1 MIISFKKAIL
11 TLKRIICTHQHGQ
24 AILQNFWGMLPLH
37 MMVQKRF
44 MFSRMSKT
52 MNNVKIKNLEIE
64 ADNEP
69 LQIFNLSAT
78 AVDLLKCPILL

>member
-1 MIISFKKAIL
+1 
-11 TLKRIICTHQHGQ
+11 
-24 AILQNFWGMLPLH
+24 MLPLH

-52 MNNVKIKNLEIE
+52 MNNVKIKNLETE

>member
-1 MIISFKKAIL
+1 
-11 TLKRIICTHQHGQ
+11 
-24 AILQNFWGMLPLH
+24 MLPLH

-78 AVDLLKCPILL
+78 VVDLLKCPILL

>member
-1 MIISFKKAIL
+1 
-11 TLKRIICTHQHGQ
+11 
-24 AILQNFWGMLPLH
+24 
-37 MMVQKRF
+37 

-52 MNNVKIKNLEIE
+52 MNNEKIKNLETE

-78 AVDLLKCPILL
+78 AIDLLKCPILL

>member
-1 MIISFKKAIL
+1 
-11 TLKRIICTHQHGQ
+11 
-24 AILQNFWGMLPLH
+24 MLPLH

-52 MNNVKIKNLEIE
+52 MNNEKIKNLETE

-78 AVDLLKCPILL
+78 AIDLLKCPILL

>member
-1 MIISFKKAIL
+1 
-11 TLKRIICTHQHGQ
+11 
-24 AILQNFWGMLPLH
+24 MLPLH

-44 MFSRMSKT
+44 MFSRISKT